1 MERDLLMR
9 TSTAVQR
16 PLGSRLL
23 SAQALPRIL
32 LALLWLLVTAS
43 VAMAEEP
50 AVPKKY
56 QLLYAT
62 LETQLNAFEARLP
75 KMSGE
80 RTLIR
85 GAILESMRCAHPE
98 SLLSE
103 TRRENAMRE
112 LDALRRAGAQAIVI
126 EICYPLLSPGFQ
138 DPRALLEH
146 YANLANEVRR
156 RDMKLVVEHGAL
168 GPKEGIIVAS
178 RFYQRMTKQRF
189 AEERY
194 AELKSIAIA
203 LQPDYLTMV
212 TDPRTQSAGLKLS
225 AKDWNR
231 YVSSSIAA
239 LRHELGDFVQALG
252 AGVGL
257 WYDVGYLDAF
267 AAAPGLDYVDLRLYP
282 LVMGRDNSLDRLLSW
297 PDRIREI
304 DPAKRILVSQAWLYK
319 AGGEDAATPVADPDI
334 EARGVY
340 GFWAPL
346 DARYLR
352 AVARAARLKDI
363 EFMASRWNSY
373 FFAYLD
379 FYDPATFKAV
389 PRRLIELE
397 EQRASGAMSRNEL
410 TATGKAFS
418 GL

>member
-1 MERDLLMR
+1 MR
-9 TSTAVQR
+9 ASTAMPR

-23 SAQALPRIL
+23 SAATLLWML
-32 LALLWLLVTAS
+32 LAAP
-43 VAMAEEP
+43 AIAEEP
-50 AVPKKY
+50 VVPKKY

-75 KMSGE
+75 KVSGE
-80 RTLIR
+80 RALLR
-85 GAILESMRCAHPE
+85 GATLESMRCAHPE

-103 TRRENAMRE
+103 TRRENATRE

-126 EICYPLLSPGFQ
+126 EVCYPLLSPGFQ
-138 DPRALLEH
+138 DPRPLLEH

-156 RDMKLVVEHGAL
+156 RDMKLVIEHGAL
-168 GPKEGIIVAS
+168 GPKEGIVVAS
-178 RFYQRMTKQRF
+178 RFYQRMNKQRF

-212 TDPRTQSAGLKLS
+212 SDPRAQSAGLKLS

-231 YVSSSIAA
+231 YVAGSIAA

-282 LVMGRDNSLDRLLSW
+282 LVMGRENSLDRLLSW

-304 DPAKRILVSQAWLYK
+304 DPAKRILVSQVWLYK

-334 EARGVY
+334 VARGVY

-352 AVARAARLKDI
+352 AVARAARVKDI
-363 EFMASRWNSY
+363 EFMAPLWSSF

-379 FYDPATFKAV
+379 FYDPATFKAI
-389 PRRLIELE
+389 PRRLMELE
-397 EQRASGAMSRNEL
+397 EQRASGAMARDEL
-410 TATGKAFS
+410 TAAGKAFS

>member
-1 MERDLLMR
+1 MR
-9 TSTAVQR
+9 LSTAMPR
-16 PLGSRLL
+16 PPGSRLL
-23 SAQALPRIL
+23 SATTFLWML
-32 LALLWLLVTAS
+32 LAAS
-43 VAMAEEP
+43 PAIAEEP
-50 AVPKKY
+50 VVPKKY

-75 KMSGE
+75 KVSGE
-80 RTLIR
+80 RALLR
-85 GAILESMRCAHPE
+85 GAMLESMRCAHPE

-103 TRRENAMRE
+103 TRRENATRE

-126 EICYPLLSPGFQ
+126 EVCYPLLSPGFQ
-138 DPRALLEH
+138 DPRLLLEH

-156 RDMKLVVEHGAL
+156 RDMKLVIEHGAL
-168 GPKEGIIVAS
+168 GPKEGIVVAS

-212 TDPRTQSAGLKLS
+212 SDPRAQSAGLKLS

-231 YVSSSIAA
+231 YVAGSIAA

-282 LVMGRDNSLDRLLSW
+282 LVMGRENSLDRLLSW

-334 EARGVY
+334 VARGVY

-352 AVARAARLKDI
+352 AIARAARVKDI
-363 EFMASRWNSY
+363 EFMAPLWSSF

-379 FYDPATFKAV
+379 FYDPATFKAI
-389 PRRLIELE
+389 PRRLMELE
-397 EQRASGAMSRNEL
+397 EQRASGAMARDEL
-410 TATGKAFS
+410 TAAGKAFS